1 MIPIKGYATFD
12 PLKICLI
19 GRNFSGDFFKKN
31 IKDPKVSDP
40 LRRIAD
46 ETEEDYQALEKILKD
61 ANVQTHRVDFDENKF
76 NKDWHGRPPVCPRDH
91 FAVIGEKFYAYQMTT
106 CFPLTRALCPAPP
119 PKPMAPTFSSTNLA
133 MPPS

>member
-46 ETEEDYQALEKILKD
+46 EMKKIIK
-61 ANVQTHRVDFDENKF
+61 H
-76 NKDWHGRPPVCPRDH
+76 
-91 FAVIGEKFYAYQMTT
+91 
-106 CFPLTRALCPAPP
+106 
-119 PKPMAPTFSSTNLA
+119 
-133 MPPS
+133 